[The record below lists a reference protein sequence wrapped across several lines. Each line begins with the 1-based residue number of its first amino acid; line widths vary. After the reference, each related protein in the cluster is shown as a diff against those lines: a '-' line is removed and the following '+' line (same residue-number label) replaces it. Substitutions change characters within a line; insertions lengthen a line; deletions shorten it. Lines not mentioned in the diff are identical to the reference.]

1 MPRSCYPPY
10 DFVCSYQDNCP
21 HLDGMSTTWVLGEY
35 RRGEKTY
42 NEHLRIIDVL
52 DEQLRTELNRIRK
65 LERELAELRAK
76 YQALHQKQFKPNR
89 KDNADSRAQKADGKP
104 GDLAGKKKRGAP
116 VGHPGWFRQKA
127 TEIDRSV
134 HVAAPQRCPH
144 CGSKDLR
151 PMNDRMEHIQE
162 DIVLVP
168 RPVVA
173 RYVHDQAFCTRCRR
187 PVVQAAADEI
197 LHAPIGPVAKATAM
211 YLRYDVCIP
220 YRKVAEIFRV
230 LFGLSYVP
238 ASLVGFDRKAAKMG
252 ENIYAD
258 LREKIRASA

>member
-1 MPRSCYPPY
+1 
-10 DFVCSYQDNCP
+10 
-21 HLDGMSTTWVLGEY
+21 MSTTWVLGDY

-89 KDNADSRAQKADGKP
+89 KENADSRAQKADGKS

-116 VGHPGWFRQKA
+116 VGHSGWFRPKA

-173 RYVHDQAFCTRCRR
+173 RYVHDQAFCARCRR

-230 LFGLSYVP
+230 LFGFQFITIAFSFSFHVFSFLARLS
-238 ASLVGFDRKAAKMG
+238 KMKRG
-252 ENIYAD
+252 VVAFTRFLLHCIFPDERDHEN
-258 LREKIRASA
+258 RSALLQR